1 MTAAVPA
8 TPAPTP
14 SPQLTVPDVAINV
27 RDVFGFD
34 TDMKLMG
41 FAQADEHVPDLDPDY
56 IFDRDTT
63 LAILASFVHN
73 RRVMIQGYHG
83 TGKST
88 HIEHVISP
96 LHRTDLCPRPLRRL
110 RTRLPGRLL
119 VQRQGCLPLMQHP
132 AHG

>member
-1 MTAAVPA
+1 MTAALPA
-8 TPAPTP
+8 TPAPMP

-34 TDMKLMG
+34 TDMKVMG

-96 LHRTDLCPRPLRRL
+96 LHRTDRRPRVCASHSCTPRP
-110 RTRLPGRLL
+110 
-119 VQRQGCLPLMQHP
+119 H
-132 AHG
+132 